1 MENLLMS
8 DKVSCGKVKP
18 FISVVIPVYN
28 MAARIG
34 RCLDSIVGQS
44 FKDVEIIV
52 VDDGST
58 DGTTDIIKEYASRD
72 TRVRYFRQE
81 NSGVSVARNLGIGIA
96 SGMYLLFVDADDE
109 IEDGYLQNIA
119 DTAKSTMADILV
131 WGIKRCFENGSV
143 EEWKPDLKGSYG
155 RQAFLEAFPRD
166 QYWHHVGLYGFVS
179 NKLLKKSIIDRY
191 NLRFDRTMIL
201 MEDYDFFLSS
211 YAHCESFYCFPET
224 GYRYHIYGNTG
235 GPVRYK
241 DSLFGQLIGVQT
253 KCADLLKSEGALTD
267 TNERILNDA
276 IGGLSIASF
285 LEMRKATYS
294 KVKTCMDTIWDNPY
308 CIPAL
313 NRKETSKTLLKRLI
327 LKRNIPITLLF
338 VRAWRLYLSLRLK
351 KKR

>member
-1 MENLLMS
+1 MLNGCL
-8 DKVSCGKVKP
+8 
-18 FISVVIPVYN
+18 ISVIVPVYN
-28 MAARIG
+28 MAGMIA
-34 RCLDSIVGQS
+34 RCLRSIINKPSLDFEVL
-44 FKDVEIIV
+44 VI
-52 VDDGST
+52 DDGST
-58 DGTTDIIKEYASRD
+58 DGTGDTVREFLLQDSRIN
-72 TRVRYFRQE
+72 YFCIQH
-81 NSGVSVARNLGIGIA
+81 NGVSTARNFGIEKA
-96 SGMYLLFVDADDE
+96 SGEYILFIDADDE

-179 NKLLKKSIIDRY
+179 NKLLKKFIIDEY
-191 NLRFDRTMIL
+191 NLRFDQTMIL

-294 KVKTCMDTIWDNPY
+294 KVKACIGTIWDNPY

-313 NRKETSKTLLKRLI
+313 NRKETSKNLLKRLI

-338 VRAWRLYLSLRLK
+338 VRAWRLYLSLRLR